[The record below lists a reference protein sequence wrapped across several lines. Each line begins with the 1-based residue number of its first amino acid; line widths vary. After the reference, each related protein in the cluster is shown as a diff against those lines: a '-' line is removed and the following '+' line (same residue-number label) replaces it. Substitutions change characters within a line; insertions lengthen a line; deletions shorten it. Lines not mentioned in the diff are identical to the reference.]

1 MIAGQPRRVL
11 VTDAGRGS
19 ALAIIRSLG
28 RRGWHVVAADAS
40 PASPGFHSRYAA
52 GRVHYPSPT
61 KDTAATVDR
70 LHAAALAHRID
81 LIIPVTDEV
90 IVPLSA
96 ARDRFAGVSALA
108 IPDAAAL
115 AVVGDKAATLDLA
128 TRLGVPVPR
137 SCLVTTA
144 AEALERSADFRFPIV
159 LKPVTS
165 RVSTDSG
172 TIDAFSVSYADGP
185 ARLGETMAG
194 LEGRSAALLQE
205 YCPGEG
211 YGVELLLADGHVV
224 EAFQHH
230 RLREVPFTGGAS
242 AYRESV
248 PLDPV
253 LLDHSIRLLAELH
266 WTGLAMVEFKI
277 GPDGPRLMEING
289 RIWGSLPLAVHC
301 GVDFPA
307 GLAELTLDGP
317 SPGAFEPSS
326 GYRPTSYPAGV
337 QMHNLD
343 LEIIW
348 ILSVLRGKRRHPF
361 LPIPPRSAALAAA
374 LGLLRPGSSF
384 DVQSWTD
391 PRPGLADIA
400 RITRKLVGK
409 VSAER

>member
-1 MIAGQPRRVL
+1 MTAGQPRRVL

-28 RRGWHVVAADAS
+28 RRGWHVVAADDD
-40 PASPGFHSRYAA
+40 PGSPGFHSRYAA
-52 GRVHYPSPT
+52 GRVHYPSPA
-61 KDTAATVDR
+61 KDAAATVDR

-90 IVPLSA
+90 LLPLSA

-108 IPDAAAL
+108 IPSAAAL

-144 AEALERSADFRFPIV
+144 AEALERAADFRPPIV
-159 LKPVTS
+159 VKPVTS
-165 RVSTDSG
+165 RVRTDSG
-172 TIDAFSVSYADGP
+172 AMAAFSVSYADGP

-194 LEGRSAALLQE
+194 LEGRTAALLQE

-211 YGVELLLADGHVV
+211 YGVELLLADGRLVA
-224 EAFQHH
+224 AFQHH

-253 LLDHSIRLLAELH
+253 LLDHSVRLLAELR

-289 RIWGSLPLAVHC
+289 RIWGSLPLAVRC

-307 GLAELTLDGP
+307 GLAELALDGP
-317 SPGAFEPSS
+317 SPGAFDPTS
-326 GYRPTSYPAGV
+326 GYQLTGYPAGV
-337 QMHNLD
+337 RMHNLD
-343 LEIIW
+343 LEIVW

-361 LPIPPRSAALAAA
+361 LPIPPRRAA
-374 LGLLRPGSSF
+374 LGAALDLLRPGATF

-400 RITRKLVGK
+400 RIARKLVGK
-409 VSAER
+409 LTAGR

>member
-1 MIAGQPRRVL
+1 MTAAQPRRVM

-28 RRGWHVVAADAS
+28 RRGWHVVAADAD
-40 PASPGFHSRYAA
+40 PRSPGFHSRYAA
-52 GRVHYPSPT
+52 SRVVYPSPAI
-61 KDTAATVDR
+61 DAAATVDR

-90 IVPLSA
+90 LLPLSA

-115 AVVGDKAATLDLA
+115 AIVGDKAATLELA

-144 AEALERSADFRFPIV
+144 AAALERVADFRLPIV
-159 LKPVTS
+159 VKPITS
-165 RVSTDSG
+165 RVRTDSG
-172 TIDAFSVSYADGP
+172 AMAAFSVSYADGP

-194 LEGRSAALLQE
+194 LEGRTAALLQE

-211 YGVELLLADGHVV
+211 HGVELLLSDGRPVA
-224 EAFQHH
+224 AFQHH

-253 LLDHSIRLLAELH
+253 LLDHSVRLLAELR
-266 WTGLAMVEFKI
+266 WTGLAMVEFKV

-289 RIWGSLPLAVHC
+289 RIWGSLPLAVRC
-301 GVDFPA
+301 GVDFPVR
-307 GLAELTLDGP
+307 LAELALDGP
-317 SPGAFEPSS
+317 WPGTFDPAA
-326 GYRPTSYPAGV
+326 GDQPTDYPVGV
-337 QMHNLD
+337 RMHNLD
-343 LEIIW
+343 LEITW
-348 ILSVLRGKRRHPF
+348 IMSVLRGKRRHAF
-361 LPIPPRSAALAAA
+361 LPIPPRRAALSAG
-374 LGLLRPGSSF
+374 LGLLRPGAMF
-384 DVQSWTD
+384 DVQSWAD

-400 RITRKLVGK
+400 RIARKLVGK
-409 VSAER
+409 VAAGR